1 MALALEINKLRKEYS
16 DFILEDISLK
26 LPSGYIMGLIGP
38 NGAGKTTLIKLILNM
53 TRRKSGEIRVFGLDN
68 LTHETDIRSRIGF
81 VHEEPHYYS
90 YLKVKEIRALFS
102 RFYVNWNND
111 LFYSLCGEFNLPLDQ
126 RISALSRGT
135 KMKLSLALALS
146 HDADLLL
153 MDEPTTGLDPVFRRD
168 LLRKFSEVIQ
178 NENKTVLFSTH
189 ITSDL
194 ERTADYITY
203 IQKGEILFS
212 CTKDHVFETW
222 GLVKGGNEI
231 LDHESLKFF
240 KGVRRGPYGFKAL
253 TTDKEKVRCAFSG
266 KNILIDKPSLD
277 DIMFLLS
284 KGEINA

>member
-1 MALALEINKLRKEYS
+1 VVPALEINKLRKEYK
-16 DFILEDISLK
+16 DFKLNDISLH

-53 TRRKSGEIRVFGLDN
+53 TQRKSGEIKVFGLDN

-90 YLKVKEIRALFS
+90 YLKVKEMRALFS
-102 RFYVNWNND
+102 RFYTNWNND
-111 LFYSLCGEFNLPLDQ
+111 LFFSLCAEFSLPLNK
-126 RISALSRGT
+126 RIAALSRGT

-146 HDADLLL
+146 HDADFLL

-203 IQKGEILFS
+203 IQNGEILFS
-212 CTKDHVFETW
+212 CTKDHLFETW

-240 KGVRRGPYGFKAL
+240 KGVRRSPYGFKAL